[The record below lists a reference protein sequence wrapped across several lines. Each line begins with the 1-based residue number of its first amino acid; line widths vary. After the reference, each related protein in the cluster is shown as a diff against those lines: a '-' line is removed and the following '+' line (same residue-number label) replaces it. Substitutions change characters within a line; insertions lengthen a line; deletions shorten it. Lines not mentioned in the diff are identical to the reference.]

1 MAKAAKNQIK
11 KSAPEKPVQGTEQL
25 TKKGEEV
32 FKKLKK
38 HFEPAKVDAWQ
49 EKWLAIPENRKKY
62 EKLADAPEVMGEE
75 LVAMTNDIIQF
86 AQGQEG
92 GTSEVFK
99 KLKKSGS
106 AFFKNPIAFIQSK
119 AAKAETVPEAKT
131 KSPKKAD
138 KKPKSNGKK
147 K

>member
-1 MAKAAKNQIK
+1 MAKTVKKESN
-11 KSAPEKPVQGTEQL
+11 KSAQDKALKAADQF
-25 TKKGEEV
+25 TKKADEV
-32 FKKLKK
+32 FDGLKE

-49 EKWLAIPENRKKY
+49 EKWLALPKNRKKY
-62 EKLADAPEVMGEE
+62 KEISDAPEVVGEE

-92 GTSEVFK
+92 GKSEVFK

-119 AAKAETVPEAKT
+119 AAGQ
-131 KSPKKAD
+131 
-138 KKPKSNGKK
+138 KPKSKGKK